1 MANFEHYY
9 RDVSH
14 LKRVDIYRI
23 LDLFGVTDHAIAHAI
38 KKLMCAGLRG
48 AKPEEQDIREAIASL
63 NRKLQMLAE
72 DCNSR

>member
-1 MANFEHYY
+1 MASFDHYY

-14 LKRVDIYRI
+14 LKKIDIYRV
-23 LDLFGVTDHAIAHAI
+23 LDLFGVTDPAIAHAI
-38 KKLMCAGLRG
+38 KKLLCPGLRG
-48 AKPEEQDIREAIASL
+48 AKPAEQDIREAIDSL